1 MTQTADTDPSSAAP
15 GATWFG
21 HPRGLST
28 LFFTELWERF
38 SYYGMRA
45 LLILYM
51 TAAATGANPGL
62 GLSTRDAGAIYGIY
76 TAFVYLA
83 ALPGGWLADRL
94 WGARNTVFA
103 GGCIIAAG
111 HFTLAAPLIGLPE
124 TVCFYTGLT
133 LIVLGTGL
141 LKPNISVMVG
151 DLYPEGGA
159 RRDAGFSIFY
169 MAINLG
175 GMFGPILCALL
186 AESFNWHLGFSVAG
200 IGMVLGLIQYKRG
213 ARYLGDAGV
222 RTLRE
227 PGPDKRTPILPILGL
242 LAAGALAVGA
252 LTLSASE
259 DGLTVFASWLG
270 YAVIAVAVFYFAWL
284 LVMGGFTREEKKRL
298 AVIVWLFFLA
308 AMFWSGFEQ
317 VGSSLN
323 LFTYE
328 LTDRSF
334 FELTIPAGWFQSL
347 NPLYII
353 LLAPVFATLWTWAA
367 SRSAN
372 PSTGMKFALGLILL
386 AAGFFVLSWGAANAA
401 AGNLASPAWL
411 VVTYFLLTCGELC
424 LSPVGLSAMTRL
436 APKGRSGQMMGVWFM
451 AFALGNLIAGLAAGR
466 LEDLAPSALFSQVAL
481 FIGITGLVAVLASPV
496 SRRLA
501 GEKT

>member
-1 MTQTADTDPSSAAP
+1 MADVPTTEQSFPALGP
-15 GATWFG
+15 RWFG

-51 TAAATGANPGL
+51 TTAATGANPGL

-124 TVCFYTGLT
+124 VFCFYLGLT

-169 MAINLG
+169 MGINLG
-175 GMFGPILCALL
+175 AMFGSIVCPLL
-186 AESFNWHLGFSVAG
+186 AEGINWHLGFSMAG
-200 IGMVLGLIQYKRG
+200 VGMVLGLIQYRRG
-213 ARYLGDAGV
+213 ARYLGDAGT
-222 RTLRE
+222 RITRE
-227 PGPDKRTPILPILGL
+227 RRSAKRVPILPILGT
-242 LAAGALAVGA
+242 LAAGAIAVGM
-252 LTLSASE
+252 LTIAAS
-259 DGLTVFASWLG
+259 DLTMTLFASWLG
-270 YAVIAVAVFYFAWL
+270 YAVTAVAAFYFAWL
-284 LVMGGFTREEKKRL
+284 LVMGGLTRDEKKRL

-323 LFTYE
+323 LFTFE
-328 LTDRSF
+328 LTDRNF
-334 FELTIPAGWFQSL
+334 FGLTIPAGWFQSL

-386 AAGFFVLSWGAANAA
+386 AAGFFVLSWGAANAEP
-401 AGNLASPAWL
+401 GNLASPAWL
-411 VVTYFLLTCGELC
+411 VITYFLLTCGELC
-424 LSPVGLSAMTRL
+424 LSPVGLSAMTKL
-436 APKGRSGQMMGVWFM
+436 APRGRSGQMMGVWFM

-466 LEDLAPSALFSQVAL
+466 LEDLAPDALFRQVAL
-481 FIGITGLVAVLASPV
+481 FIGITGIVATLASPAV
-496 SRRLA
+496 RRLA
-501 GEKT
+501 GEKA